1 MKHFLSASVNATII
15 GSLLV
20 FSSLAQAQSSNNGN
34 EANVGKQDTAHSAA
48 DKAAST
54 NPNMGASTATN
65 ATTKSKKPGKKKPA
79 NNTNCPTDTTKQS
92 GSPDYSG
99 CKQNPEYR

>member
-1 MKHFLSASVNATII
+1 MKHLLHATII

-20 FSSLAQAQSSNNGN
+20 FSSLAQAQSSNNAN
-34 EANVGKQDTAHSAA
+34 EANTGKQPDSAT
-48 DKAAST
+48 ST
-54 NPNMGASTATN
+54 NKASSAP
-65 ATTKSKKPGKKKPA
+65 APAPAAAAKHSKRVGKKKPA

-99 CKQNPEYR
+99 CKQNPEYK